1 MLFKTKDQRL
11 KSNPFCTFGEILAN
25 LNHTSLRVIGL
36 MSGTSLD
43 GVDVLCA
50 DFTFEN
56 NTWQYHILAAKT
68 YPYSEMWLARLQHL
82 PNESAV
88 NFAKTHAFYGRYL
101 GQLVQTFL
109 KETGLQ
115 ADLVASH
122 GHTIFHQPGNGFTT
136 QIGDGA
142 ALSAYCGLPV
152 VCDFRSLDVALGG
165 QGAPLVPV
173 GDALLFAQYD
183 ACLNLGGFSN
193 ISFKQNNVRLAF
205 DVSPCNLI
213 LNAVAHNLGFA
224 YDNKGILAQ
233 SGQVN
238 LRLLD
243 QLNSLPFYMQKG
255 AKSLGIEWL
264 NQHFWPLVKSTK
276 TITETDLLATF
287 TQHIAVQIAKVL
299 HENAITEVLVTG
311 GGALNEFLV
320 EQIQEKTTAQLLVP
334 EIELVQFKEALIF
347 AFLGV
352 LRINNQHNVLQVVT
366 GSKQNHIGGA
376 VYGNFNLLEK

>member
-1 MLFKTKDQRL
+1 
-11 KSNPFCTFGEILAN
+11 
-25 LNHTSLRVIGL
+25 

-68 YPYSEMWLARLQHL
+68 YSYSEMWLARLQHL

-152 VCDFRSLDVALGG
+152 VCDFRSLDVALDG

-213 LNAVAHNLGFA
+213 LNAVAQDLGFA
-224 YDNKGILAQ
+224 YDNKGMLAQ
-233 SGQVN
+233 TGQVN
-238 LRLLD
+238 SMLLD
-243 QLNSLPFYMQKG
+243 QLNALPFYAQLG

-320 EQIQEKTTAQLLVP
+320 QQLQEKTNAQLIVP

-352 LRINNQHNVLQVVT
+352 LRINNQHNVLQAVT

-376 VYGNFNLLEK
+376 VYGNFNLLEQ

>member
-1 MLFKTKDQRL
+1 MVNHKHKTFR
-11 KSNPFCTFGEILAN
+11 A
-25 LNHTSLRVIGL
+25 IGL

-50 DFTFEN
+50 DFSYEN
-56 NTWQYHILAAKT
+56 DTWQYHILAAKT

-115 ADLVASH
+115 ADFVASH
-122 GHTIFHQPGNGFTT
+122 GHTIFHQPSIGFTS

-142 ALSAYCGLPV
+142 AISAVCGLPV
-152 VCDFRSLDVALGG
+152 VCDFRSMDVALGG

-173 GDALLFAQYD
+173 GDVLLFAQYD

-193 ISFKQNNVRLAF
+193 ISFKQHNVRLAF

-213 LNAVAHNLGFA
+213 LNKIAQDLGFA
-224 YDNKGILAQ
+224 YDNKGMLAQ
-233 SGQVN
+233 SAQAN
-238 LRLLD
+238 QALLT
-243 QLNSLPFYMQKG
+243 QLNALPFYTQSG

-264 NQHFWPLVKSTK
+264 NQHFWPIVEGG
-276 TITETDLLATF
+276 ETLAEMELLATF

-299 HENAITEVLVTG
+299 NEKAIKEVLVTG
-311 GGALNEFLV
+311 GGALNDYLV
-320 EQIQEKTTAQLLVP
+320 QQIQEKTAARLIVP

-352 LRINNQHNVLQVVT
+352 LRINNQHNVLQAVT
-366 GSKQNHIGGA
+366 GSKHNHIGGA
-376 VYGNFNLLEK
+376 IYGNFNLLEQ